1 LIAAAREDVRKGEDL
16 AAAVASRSTEQKRY
30 ADPKPEC
37 GAADGGHRR
46 DGNEDGENGGGQP
59 AGGTP
64 AGSALRSQA
73 PGDPALVARAYH
85 EVDDGRDERQ
95 ANESGG
101 EIPPP
106 KSTEGDRDSE
116 RENAAN
122 DSGER
127 PDRTNLSIV

>member
-1 LIAAAREDVRKGEDL
+1 MSPSAISTRGARPLSTPSLCPVDRRVHKASDLIAPPREDVRKGEDL

-73 PGDPALVARAYH
+73 PGDPALVAGAYH
-85 EVDDGRDERQ
+85 EVDD
-95 ANESGG
+95 
-101 EIPPP
+101 
-106 KSTEGDRDSE
+106 
-116 RENAAN
+116 
-122 DSGER
+122 
-127 PDRTNLSIV
+127 